1 MSTYDTR
8 LAWQPFA
15 PSDVILTLYFMPPR
29 LPLLG
34 RASATTVLL
43 RHRVASYPPQCVRL
57 YSATGSTAPVEAPP
71 PPAPFPHHERLKQTL
86 RTLSALGH
94 GGSRSRVELAL
105 RGLEQTDAPVRIAV
119 FGAEILPEILGS
131 DGTWSRMLKE
141 WVSSNKVENTCG
153 GLLLRYGTCF
163 TVLSSRNRLG

>member
-1 MSTYDTR
+1 MSAYDRR

-15 PSDVILTLYFMPPR
+15 LSDVILTLYFMPPR

-34 RASATTVLL
+34 RASATTALL
-43 RHRVASYPPQCVRL
+43 HHRVAPQWVCP

-71 PPAPFPHHERLKQTL
+71 SPLPFPHHEQLKQTL
-86 RTLSALGH
+86 RALSALGH
-94 GGSRSRVELAL
+94 GGSLSRVELAL
-105 RGLEQTDAPVRIAV
+105 RGLEQADAPVRIAV
-119 FGAEILPEILGS
+119 FGAEILPEILGG

-141 WVSSNKVENTCG
+141 WVSLNKVENACG